1 VPSAQPSS
9 SPSAQFSRVPSTRA
23 LVGAQRTA
31 EQQPVC
37 EMWPFHFLCGLCLFI
52 ALEVFVCSSSSAPS
66 SASSASSTSS
76 VPTKFYPIAKEAY
89 WIGGDTLVARR
100 QHFEGLMHRLGY
112 EHLNRTSF
120 ESVQA
125 TEPRTG
131 LAVGPTPRT
140 LSRAHQQII
149 QHISEIPPPQTY
161 FSVFEDDVMLAKNV
175 NYNSKWVVTSL

>member
-1 VPSAQPSS
+1 
-9 SPSAQFSRVPSTRA
+9 
-23 LVGAQRTA
+23 
-31 EQQPVC
+31 
-37 EMWPFHFLCGLCLFI
+37 MWPFHFLCGLCLFI